1 MTRLPMFPLQTVVF
15 PFGLL
20 PLHVFED
27 RYRRMIADCLADDG
41 RFGVVLIER
50 GSEVGG
56 GDARAS
62 IGTEARIVEHQE
74 LDDGRYIVIAIG
86 IRRIAVET
94 WLPDDPYPQASVT
107 VLEEP
112 PAPAGVAARVPETA
126 RALRRLLLLYSELGV
141 DVGDAALEFG
151 DAAEDAVFQMCAV
164 APAGPL
170 DAQQML
176 AATDSTA
183 RLTLLE
189 DWIADESATLE
200 RRLGGG

>member
-1 MTRLPMFPLQTVVF
+1 MFPLQTVVF
-15 PFGLL
+15 PFGVL
-20 PLHVFED
+20 PLHVFEE

-56 GDARAS
+56 GDSRAS

-74 LDDGRYIVIAIG
+74 LEDGRFIVVAVG
-86 IRRIAVET
+86 IRRIAVEN
-94 WLPDDPYPQASVT
+94 WLPDDPYPRANVA

-112 PAPAGVAARVPETA
+112 PAPAGVEARVPEAA

-141 DVGDAALEFG
+141 DVGDAAIEFG
-151 DAAEDAVFQMCAV
+151 EIAGDAVFQMCAV
-164 APAGPL
+164 APTGPL

-176 AATDSTA
+176 EAPDSTT

-200 RRLGGG
+200 RRLAGG